1 MDENTLKQL
10 IENEGVNFYDTEAV
24 SENGQNIFR
33 IYITHKDGITLDTC
47 AKISNI
53 ISPILDLN
61 PPMKGKY
68 FLEVSSPGIERKLK
82 KPKHFIGSIGE
93 DIQVTLINT
102 DKIIGK
108 LISAD
113 ENSITLQEDEQ
124 THKIAYDD
132 IHKSKTY
139 VQW

>member
-1 MDENTLKQL
+1 MNEDTLKQL
-10 IENEGVNFYDTEAV
+10 IENEGVNFYDSEIAN
-24 SENGQNIFR
+24 ENGQSIYR
-33 IYITHKDGITLDTC
+33 IYITHKDGITLDIC

-53 ISPILDLN
+53 LSPLLDLN

-82 KPKHFIGSIGE
+82 KPKHFMASIGDDVE
-93 DIQVTLINT
+93 ITLINT
-102 DKIIGK
+102 DKIIAK
-108 LISAD
+108 LVNAD

-124 THKIAYDD
+124 THTINYSD
-132 IHKSKTY
+132 IYKSKTY